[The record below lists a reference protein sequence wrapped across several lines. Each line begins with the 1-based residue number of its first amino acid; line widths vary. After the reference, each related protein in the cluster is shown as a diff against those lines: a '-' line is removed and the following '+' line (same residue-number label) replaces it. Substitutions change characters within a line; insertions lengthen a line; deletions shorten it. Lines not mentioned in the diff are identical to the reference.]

1 MNLANTVITQ
11 DNSSLQSMGTDQ
23 LLDLFSL
30 DIQVEQSK
38 KDSERVPTRTEQK
51 TSVQNILDNME
62 ELWDEKQYET
72 EYNLDTFMESLL
84 TEPVQT
90 SWIWTQQLRSPAKL
104 ARVKRGG
111 LSLAVL
117 FFLWWISRKLSGR
130 FFFCNGQENVL
141 WITLFL

>member
-90 SWIWTQQLRSPAKL
+90 S
-104 ARVKRGG
+104 
-111 LSLAVL
+111 
-117 FFLWWISRKLSGR
+117 
-130 FFFCNGQENVL
+130 
-141 WITLFL
+141 